1 MNERMTDASPQVSG
15 SSAAQSSARPQP
27 DGGFEA
33 RSPQAAWLARIDA
46 GLLLI
51 LSLPWMILRFDRTWL
66 FAYSASSYGF
76 IDPWVY
82 FGYFLDL
89 PQHLRMFKGAYFTTR
104 LSWILPGAAVYHI
117 FPPLVAPYVLHLA
130 LFYAATV
137 SLYLILKHTV
147 STRAAVLGALLMGC
161 HAYFL
166 RSMGW
171 DYVDGAAI
179 TYMLVTLCALTYAAK
194 SAHACPWLVAVGAL
208 VALTLYAQLFLIVFS
223 PWALGY
229 YQFAR
234 REHRRDPVV
243 AGWKP
248 FAWGFA
254 GITAILGTFNMVVN
268 GRFFFFVNSMG
279 MAAKLVVN
287 HNPYNDSTFRW
298 LAQASWLVLPLV
310 ALVGAILCLRRRH
323 SILSV
328 PNAAFMLFWQRY
340 LVLSVLMMVFWELIG
355 QPVLQLSFYASYLIP
370 ASFLAL
376 ASQMESTL
384 RKLNRRQFL
393 LLASFALFLSL
404 LPFWIPVQS
413 QLMWELQRHPLPFPI
428 LAGIAAVAVIRK
440 PIRHAST
447 LGVLLLCVALAI
459 LTAVNGTRTWG
470 RRGQVDDP
478 AFQEQAFLTIVD
490 SVRMIQELDPKGNL
504 LFWYDGDDKLGR
516 LYRSVASTYGWSYR
530 LQSESFPEVGPRV
543 PPLGRRIVILS
554 EDAKGDLGKAEDSL
568 LKLGL
573 GFRVVVQRTIHE
585 GPFNWSM
592 TEIELTSQTMASDS
606 SRGSED

>member
-1 MNERMTDASPQVSG
+1 MTEQTSEASPKATG
-15 SSAAQSSARPQP
+15 SSAVESSERPLP
-27 DGGFEA
+27 AGILEA
-33 RSPQAAWLARIDA
+33 RAPLVVWLARIDA

-89 PQHLRMFKGAYFTTR
+89 TQHLRTLKGAYFTTR
-104 LSWILPGAAVYHI
+104 LSWILPGAAVYHV
-117 FPPLVAPYVLHLA
+117 FPPLIAPYVLHLA

-137 SLYLILKHTV
+137 SLYLILKQTV
-147 STRAAVLGALLMGC
+147 STRAAILGTLLMGC

-171 DYVDGAAI
+171 DYVDGVAI

-194 SAHACPWLVAVGAL
+194 SAHARPWLVAVGAL

-234 REHRRDPVV
+234 REPRRDPVV

-268 GRFFFFVNSMG
+268 GRFFFFVNSMA

-328 PNAAFMLFWQRY
+328 SNAAFLLFWQRY
-340 LVLSVLMMVFWELIG
+340 LVLSVSMMVFWELIG

-376 ASQMESTL
+376 ASQMEPVL
-384 RKLNRRQFL
+384 RNLSRRQFL
-393 LLASFALFLSL
+393 LLSGCALFLSL

-413 QLMWELQRHPLPFPI
+413 QLMWELQGHPLLFPI
-428 LAGIAAVAVIRK
+428 LAGITAVAVIRK
-440 PIRHAST
+440 PIRHANT

-490 SVRMIQELDPKGNL
+490 SVRMIQELDPKGTL
-504 LFWYDGDDKLGR
+504 FFWYDGDGKLGR

-530 LQSESFPEVGPRV
+530 LQSESFPEVGPIV

-554 EDAKGDLGKAEDSL
+554 EDAKDDLGKAEESL
-568 LKLGL
+568 HKLGL
-573 GFRVVVQRTIHE
+573 GVRVVVQRTIHE

-606 SRGSED
+606 SRGGKD

>member
-1 MNERMTDASPQVSG
+1 MNERMSEASPQVSG
-15 SSAAQSSARPQP
+15 ISAAESPARPQP
-27 DGGFEA
+27 ACGSER
-33 RSPQAAWLARIDA
+33 RSAQGTWLARIDA
-46 GLLLI
+46 GLLVV

-66 FAYSASSYGF
+66 FAYSTSSYGF

-89 PQHLRMFKGAYFTTR
+89 TQHLRTFKGAYFTTR

-117 FPPLVAPYVLHLA
+117 FPPLIAPYVLHLA

-137 SLYLILKHTV
+137 SLYLILKQTV
-147 STRAAVLGALLMGC
+147 STRAAILGTLLMGC

-179 TYMLVTLCALTYAAK
+179 TYMLMTLCALTYAAK
-194 SAHACPWLVAVGAL
+194 SAHARPLLVAVGVL
-208 VALTLYAQLFLIVFS
+208 SALTLHAQLFLIVFS
-223 PWALGY
+223 PLALGY

-234 REHRRDPVV
+234 REHQRDPVV

-248 FAWGFA
+248 FTWGFA
-254 GITAILGTFNMVVN
+254 GITAILGTFNMVAN
-268 GRFFFFVNSMG
+268 GRFFFFINSMG

-298 LAQASWLVLPLV
+298 LAQADWLVLPQV
-310 ALVGAILCLRRRH
+310 ALVGAILCLWRRH

-328 PNAAFMLFWQRY
+328 PNAAFLLFWQRY
-340 LVLSVLMMVFWELIG
+340 LVLSMSMMVFWELIG

-370 ASFLAL
+370 ASLLAL

-384 RKLNRRQFL
+384 RTLNRQQFL
-393 LLASFALFLSL
+393 LLAGCALFLSL

-413 QLMWELQRHPLPFPI
+413 QLMSDLQRHPLLFPI
-428 LAGIAAVAVIRK
+428 LAGIAAAVMIGR
-440 PIRHAST
+440 PIQHAST
-447 LGVLLLCVALAI
+447 LGVLLVCIGLAI
-459 LTAVNGTRTWG
+459 LTAASGTRTWG

-504 LFWYDGDDKLGR
+504 FFWYDRDGKLGR

-530 LQSESFPEVGPRV
+530 LQSESFPEVGPKV
-543 PPLGRRIVILS
+543 PPLGRRVVILS
-554 EDAKGDLGKAEDSL
+554 EDARSDLGKAEQSL
-568 LKLGL
+568 HKFGL
-573 GFRVVVQRTIHE
+573 QAQVVTQREIHE

-592 TEIELTSQTMASDS
+592 TEIELTSQTTLSDPKA
-606 SRGSED
+606 R

>member
-1 MNERMTDASPQVSG
+1 MNERMSEASPQVSG
-15 SSAAQSSARPQP
+15 SSAAQLSARPQP
-27 DGGFEA
+27 DGTLEA
-33 RSPQAAWLARIDA
+33 RSPQGAWLARIDA
-46 GLLLI
+46 GLLVV

-89 PQHLRMFKGAYFTTR
+89 TQHLRTFKGAYFTTR

-137 SLYLILKHTV
+137 SLYLILKHTA
-147 STRAAVLGALLMGC
+147 STRAAFLGALLMGC

-179 TYMLVTLCALTYAAK
+179 AYMLMTLCALTCAAK
-194 SAHACPWLVAVGAL
+194 SARPRPWLVAVGVL
-208 VALTLYAQLFLIVFS
+208 SALTLYAQLFLIVFS
-223 PWALGY
+223 PLALGY

-248 FAWGFA
+248 FAWGFT
-254 GITAILGTFNMVVN
+254 GVTAILGTFNMVVN

-287 HNPYNDSTFRW
+287 HNPYNDSTLRW
-298 LAQASWLVLPLV
+298 LAQASWLVLPLLG
-310 ALVGAILCLRRRH
+310 LVGAILCLRQRRD
-323 SILSV
+323 ILSI
-328 PNAAFMLFWQRY
+328 PNAGFLLFWQRY
-340 LVLSVLMMVFWELIG
+340 LVLSVSMMVLWELIR

-376 ASQMESTL
+376 ASQMETVL
-384 RKLNRRQFL
+384 RNLSRRQFL
-393 LLASFALFLSL
+393 LLSGCALFLSL

-413 QLMWELQRHPLPFPI
+413 QLMWELQGHPLLFPI
-428 LAGIAAVAVIRK
+428 LAGITAVVLSRRQ
-440 PIRHAST
+440 IRHAVT
-447 LGVLLLCVALAI
+447 LGVLLLCISLGI
-459 LTAVNGTRTWG
+459 LTATSSTRTWG
-470 RRGQVDDP
+470 RPGRADDP

-490 SVRMIQELDPKGNL
+490 SVRTIQELDPKANL
-504 LFWYDGDDKLGR
+504 FFWYDGHGRLGR
-516 LYRSVASTYGWSYR
+516 LYRSVASTFGWSYR
-530 LQSESFPEVGPRV
+530 LQSESFPEVGPKA

-554 EDAKGDLGKAEDSL
+554 EDAKVDLGKAEGSL
-568 LKLGL
+568 HKLGL
-573 GFRVVVQRTIHE
+573 GAQVVAQRTIHE

-592 TEIELTSQTMASDS
+592 TEIELTSQSMASDS
-606 SRGSED
+606 SRGSGY

>member
-1 MNERMTDASPQVSG
+1 MNERMSEASPQVPG
-15 SSAAQSSARPQP
+15 ISAAESPARPQP
-27 DGGFEA
+27 ASGFEG
-33 RSPQAAWLARIDA
+33 RSAQGAWLARIDA
-46 GLLLI
+46 GLLVV
-51 LSLPWMILRFDRTWL
+51 LSLPWMVLRFDRTWL

-89 PQHLRMFKGAYFTTR
+89 TQHLRAFKGAYFTTR

-117 FPPLVAPYVLHLA
+117 FPPLIAPYVLHLA

-137 SLYLILKHTV
+137 SLYLILKQTV
-147 STRAAVLGALLMGC
+147 STRTAILGTLLMGC

-179 TYMLVTLCALTYAAK
+179 TYMLTTLCALTYAAK
-194 SAHACPWLVAVGAL
+194 SAQARPRLVAVGAL

-223 PWALGY
+223 PLALGY

-234 REHRRDPVV
+234 REHQRDPVV

-268 GRFFFFVNSMG
+268 GRFFFFINSMG

-298 LAQASWLVLPLV
+298 LAQATWLVLPLV
-310 ALVGAILCLRRRH
+310 ALLGAILCLRRRH
-323 SILSV
+323 ILLSV
-328 PNAAFMLFWQRY
+328 PNAAFLLFWQRY
-340 LVLSVLMMVFWELIG
+340 LVLSVSMMVFWELIG

-384 RKLNRRQFL
+384 RNLSRRQFL
-393 LLASFALFLSL
+393 LLASCALFLSL
-404 LPFWIPVQS
+404 LPFWIPGQS
-413 QLMWELQRHPLPFPI
+413 QLTWELQRHPLLFPI
-428 LAGIAAVAVIRK
+428 LAGIASVAVIRK
-440 PIRHAST
+440 PIRHTST
-447 LGVLLLCVALAI
+447 LGVPLLCVALAI

-478 AFQEQAFLTIVD
+478 AFQEQAFLSIVD

-504 LFWYDGDDKLGR
+504 FFWYDGDAKLGR

-530 LQSESFPEVGPRV
+530 LQSESFPEVGSRM

-554 EDAKGDLGKAEDSL
+554 EDAKGDLEKAEESMH
-568 LKLGL
+568 KLGL
-573 GFRVVVQRTIHE
+573 GVRVVVQRTVHE

-592 TEIELTSQTMASDS
+592 TEIELTSQTMTSDS
-606 SRGSED
+606 RGGGED